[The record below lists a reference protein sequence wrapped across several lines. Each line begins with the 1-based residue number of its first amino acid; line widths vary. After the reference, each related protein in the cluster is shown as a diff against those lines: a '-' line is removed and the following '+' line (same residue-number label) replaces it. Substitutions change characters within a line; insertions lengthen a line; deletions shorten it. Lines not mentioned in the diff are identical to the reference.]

1 MAKGPAAPKKT
12 PPAAAAPK
20 AQASAPDT
28 SPESSSAPAP
38 DTAQDQAAAGETQQ
52 PSIPSGANGPDPVI
66 GLRVTSEK
74 EGFWRAGRSWSKQAI
89 EIPLEGLTDGEIKA
103 LKDEPMLTVEEVT
116 LP

>member
-28 SPESSSAPAP
+28 PPESSSAPAP
-38 DTAQDQAAAGETQQ
+38 DTAQNQAGAGETQ
-52 PSIPSGANGPDPVI
+52 AFN
-66 GLRVTSEK
+66 GLRITSAR
-74 EGFWRAGRSWSKQAI
+74 EGFCRAGRAWSKQPT
-89 EIPLEGLTDGEIKA
+89 EIPMEGLTDDEIKA